1 MRTIKGEYVTMKTIL
16 DNDYPRGTDSMA
28 SYTLSRHAQIRAA
41 QRGLAQDD
49 IDYVLCY
56 GHLYH
61 VDGAKIYFLRSMDI
75 PDEDQRHMKR
85 LEGTAVI
92 VNRDCLSIITLWR
105 NRRNG
110 SRNIR
115 QKLA

>member
-1 MRTIKGEYVTMKTIL
+1 MKTNL
-16 DNDYPRGTDSMA
+16 ANNDPSSTSSM
-28 SYTLSRHAQIRAA
+28 STYTLSQHAQIRAA

-61 VDGAKIYFLRSMDI
+61 VNGAKIYFLRSVDI
-75 PDEDQRHMKR
+75 PDDDRRHMKR

-92 VNRDCLSIITLWR
+92 INRDYPSIVTLWR

-115 QKLA
+115 HKLAQTW